1 MTLVSD
7 QPRHSLLEG
16 TRSLLWAGVSHFF
29 PERIHLLIDGYS
41 TGKSPEFHD
50 LEPFPEEKWSFPRE
64 VVYLCKILLR
74 DPPSPFD
81 AQVQGATRVGYIST
95 LDHHTL
101 DQDLVFRKVLPS
113 RVAFTVAALNL
124 ENRWSH

>member
-1 MTLVSD
+1 M
-7 QPRHSLLEG
+7 
-16 TRSLLWAGVSHFF
+16 SHFF
-29 PERIHLLIDGYS
+29 PGRIPVLIDGYS

-64 VVYLCKILLR
+64 EVYLCKILLR

-81 AQVQGATRVGYIST
+81 AQVQGATWVGYIST
-95 LDHHTL
+95 LYHHTL

-113 RVAFTVAALNL
+113 RVAFTVTALNL
-124 ENRWSH
+124 EDRWSY